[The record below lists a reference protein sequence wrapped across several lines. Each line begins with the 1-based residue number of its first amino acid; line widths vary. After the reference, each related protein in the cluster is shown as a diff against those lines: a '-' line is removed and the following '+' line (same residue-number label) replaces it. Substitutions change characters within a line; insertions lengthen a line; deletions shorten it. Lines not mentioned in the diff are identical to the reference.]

1 MGALRWLKTL
11 LVAAAL
17 CLASCV
23 ETASGQKPLE
33 RRSGVVDPE
42 LQAIYDSPE
51 FSRAYAAAEATYD
64 ESNPV
69 QTYTPVA
76 WNPHKQLL
84 WVTNTEEQL
93 GRYSLAFETF
103 RNQLDA
109 AARMRQTRTKAE
121 KVAQISQ
128 LQDRLTADNLNTLNT
143 MVKSLALANFFASN
157 HQPDLAIRW
166 SPWTVPETNRVLNN
180 SEMGDV
186 LKFLFTVDECLRK
199 SKEYHVQYSRSS
211 SFSWDVPRNADDK
224 PLTPQEARWFWQ
236 WDTHKPVDDA
246 LMALFHAL
254 NRAQATA
261 AAEGLFSVPMQNKV
275 ATEIATGH

>member
-1 MGALRWLKTL
+1 MGEFRWLKML
-11 LVAAAL
+11 LVVGAL
-17 CLASCV
+17 GSALRLPA
-23 ETASGQKPLE
+23 ASGQKPLE

-42 LQAIYDSPE
+42 LQAIYESAE
-51 FSRAYAAAEATYD
+51 FAEAYTAADALYNK
-64 ESNPV
+64 SNPSE
-69 QTYTPVA
+69 TYTPAA

-93 GRYSLAFETF
+93 GRYSLAFERF
-103 RNQLDA
+103 RDQLDA
-109 AARMRQTRTKAE
+109 TARMRQTRANAE
-121 KVAQISQ
+121 KVAQISE

-143 MVKSLALANFFASN
+143 MVKGLALASFFTSN

-166 SPWTVPETNRVLNN
+166 SPWTVPETKRVLNN

-199 SKEYHVQYSRSS
+199 SKDYHVQYSRSS
-211 SFSWDVPRNADDK
+211 SFSWDVPRDENDK

-246 LMALFHAL
+246 LVALFHAL

-261 AAEGLFSVPMQNKV
+261 AAEGLFRDPMQNK
-275 ATEIATGH
+275 ATTEVATGH

>member
-1 MGALRWLKTL
+1 MRELRWLMLL
-11 LVAAAL
+11 LVMSTL
-17 CLASCV
+17 CPGLCSGV
-23 ETASGQKPLE
+23 ASGQKPLQ
-33 RRSGVVDPE
+33 RRSGAVDPE
-42 LQAIYDSPE
+42 LQAVYDSPE
-51 FSRAYAAAEATYD
+51 FAKAYAAAEAIYN
-64 ESNPV
+64 ESNPS
-69 QTYTPVA
+69 QTYTPAA

-109 AARMRQTRTKAE
+109 AARMRQNRTNAE
-121 KVAQISQ
+121 KVAQISE

-143 MVKSLALANFFASN
+143 MVKSLQLANFFTSN

-166 SPWTVPETNRVLNN
+166 SPWTVTETNRVLNN

-186 LKFLFTVDECLRK
+186 LKFLSTVDECLRK

-224 PLTPQEARWFWQ
+224 PLTWQEARWFWQ

-246 LMALFHAL
+246 LVALYHAL

-261 AAEGLFSVPMQNKV
+261 AVEGLFSVPMQNKI
-275 ATEIATGH
+275 ATEVATGH